1 MLGAGHVVPGLELGS
16 SEPLCHLLELFK
28 EELELEVFQ
37 FLYSYWKGT
46 GFLVLLLKSGWR
58 GQRSE
63 VAAPEVIP
71 FPAG

>member
-1 MLGAGHVVPGLELGS
+1 MNPCAISLD
-16 SEPLCHLLELFK
+16 SEEELFK

-37 FLYSYWKGT
+37 FLYSDWKGT

-63 VAAPEVIP
+63 VAVPEVIP
-71 FPAG
+71 FPEG